1 MNPRPTD
8 VLRRTLLAAAL
19 LALAAGCAPG
29 TASGAMPACPTG
41 RPASTTAP
49 TGPPSLTAPN
59 ACRSYATVV
68 QPVAHAVPSPG
79 YHHLGATTRGRWSG
93 VLGRVEVGDTGVRQG
108 TYDFVAARFMAKAG
122 QGAEQAWLEV
132 GWTETGWS
140 GNARQRVYT
149 YDTATRAWAFYD
161 QYAVAPGDRLWL
173 HLQTEATG
181 ERPSWQ
187 AWLWWG
193 DRWNL
198 LTSRPLPLTG
208 QAEIEQYVEVHG
220 DPADPG
226 TVTIPR
232 LAIDNVQLKAAPDGS
247 LRPWNAE
254 VPTAPGAD
262 FATYC
267 LDWLR
272 PYTSWSATTC

>member
-1 MNPRPTD
+1 MNPRFA
-8 VLRRTLLAAAL
+8 RALAAAL
-19 LALAAGCAPG
+19 LALAAGCTPG
-29 TASGAMPACPTG
+29 TSTGTLPDCPTG

-49 TGPPSLTAPN
+49 TGPPSLAAPG
-59 ACRSYATVV
+59 ACRSRATVV
-68 QPVAHAVPSPG
+68 QPVAAAVPSPG

-93 VLGRVEVGDTGVRQG
+93 VLGRIEVGDAGVRQG

-122 QGAEQAWLEV
+122 RGAQQAWLEV

-161 QYAVAPGDRLWL
+161 QYAVSPGDKLWL
-173 HLQTEATG
+173 HLQTEAGG
-181 ERPSWQ
+181 EQPSWQ

-198 LTSRPLPLTG
+198 LTSRPLPLSG
-208 QAEIEQYVEVHG
+208 QAEIEQYVEVHA

-232 LAIDNVQLKAAPDGS
+232 LAIDNVQLKTSPDAG

-254 VPTAPGAD
+254 VPTSPGAD

-267 LDWLR
+267 LDWR
-272 PYTSWSATTC
+272 VPYTSWTTTTC